1 MITSHNAA
9 KTDNRR
15 YCHRKPS
22 HPLSAS
28 QSVSASISPSY
39 PHLSFISTKFFHSK
53 LCRSKS
59 LSASLVCD
67 KDPNTKCSVLTAQ
80 KKKTFLKFKSKWDVL
95 GASQGRNILIF
106 HLRSDLSANIM
117 EREERLIGS
126 GGQSRIE
133 C

>member
-1 MITSHNAA
+1 MQQRLTMEGIVTENLPIL
-9 KTDNRR
+9 
-15 YCHRKPS
+15 YL
-22 HPLSAS
+22 PLSLSVRPYLHLILIFLSSRQSFSTLSCVAIKVCLHLWRVIKIQIQNVLCS
-28 QSVSASISPSY
+28 Q
-39 PHLSFISTKFFHSK
+39 H
-53 LCRSKS
+53 
-59 LSASLVCD
+59 
-67 KDPNTKCSVLTAQ
+67 
-80 KKKTFLKFKSKWDVL
+80 KKNKTKTFLKFKSKWDVL

>member
-15 YCHRKPS
+15 YCHKKPS
-22 HPLSAS
+22 HPLSTS
-28 QSVSASISPSY
+28 QSVSASISPPY

-53 LCRSKS
+53 LHCNKS
-59 LSASLVCD
+59 LSAPLVCD

-80 KKKTFLKFKSKWDVL
+80 KKTFLKFKSKWDVL

-126 GGQSRIE
+126 RGQSRIE